1 MKTSGNRFKA
11 NPPVPPSGNVPLI
24 RGTWLRRLPD
34 MRVIGF
40 NLLLLIGDYVDC
52 TILGKTFFCLRKSFY
67 LSRKIGLFLFLTP
80 QFVFSQ
86 YSLDYF
92 IGKAVENSP
101 TLKEYQNLR
110 SINRLQGELNRA
122 QNSAFQVSLTGDY
135 LFAPYFHNGGR
146 LVTTN
151 PSPDA
156 VGYDI
161 NLTDG
166 GLYSAK
172 INLERNILNG
182 HLMGVLEKQ
191 NRIQDDNIQHSLRLE
206 KHNLEKQVTDQYLTA
221 LQLFRLSYLSLE
233 TVSNLQK
240 QMALSAGLVEKGY
253 SRLQDYLLLKI
264 ELKNQSVILDDTRQ
278 QYQSSLYQLYALC
291 GIRDTSVVA
300 VDSVSLKS
308 GAPIVR
314 SDFIRRYTLDSLA
327 AAAEQTLYETR
338 YRPQLKLFFDAGLN
352 AVELDRIE
360 RKFGMS
366 AGLNVSIPLFD
377 GGQKR
382 LTRQQNR
389 LALQTI
395 RDSRLY
401 SEKNVET
408 QRRNFESRIQ
418 ILQQNIR
425 GMEEQVQDYQKLL
438 NISSKQLRQGG
449 ISMIDYLT
457 LQKNYVDLRRNT
469 IILEINLQ
477 SEINNYNYWNW

>member
-1 MKTSGNRFKA
+1 MWTVLFF
-11 NPPVPPSGNVPLI
+11 LI
-24 RGTWLRRLPD
+24 
-34 MRVIGF
+34 
-40 NLLLLIGDYVDC
+40 
-52 TILGKTFFCLRKSFY
+52 
-67 LSRKIGLFLFLTP
+67 P

-92 IGKAVENSP
+92 IGKAVDNSP

-122 QNSAFQVSLTGDY
+122 QNSAFQASLTGDY
-135 LFAPYFHNGGR
+135 LFAPYFNNGGR
-146 LVTTN
+146 LITTN

-156 VGYDI
+156 FGYDI

-182 HLMGVLEKQ
+182 HLTGVLEKQ
-191 NRIQDDNIQHSLRLE
+191 IQIQDDNFQHSLHLE

-221 LQLFRLSYLSLE
+221 LQLFRLSHLSLE
-233 TVSNLQK
+233 TVSNLREQLT
-240 QMALSAGLVEKGY
+240 LSAGLVEKGY
-253 SRLQDYLLLKI
+253 SKLQDYLLLKI

-300 VDSVSLKS
+300 VDSVSLKP

-314 SDFIRRYTLDSLA
+314 SDFIQRYTLDSLA
-327 AAAEQTLYETR
+327 AATEQTLFETK
-338 YRPQLKLFFDAGLN
+338 YWPQLKLFFNTGLN

-360 RKFGMS
+360 KKFGMS

-377 GGQKR
+377 GGQRR

-389 LALQTI
+389 LAMQTI
-395 RDSRLY
+395 RASRLY
-401 SEKNVET
+401 SERNIET

-418 ILQQNIR
+418 SLQQNIR
-425 GMEEQVQDYQKLL
+425 GMEEQAEDYQKLL
-438 NISSKQLRQGG
+438 DISSKQLRQGG
-449 ISMIDYLT
+449 VSMIDYLM
-457 LQKNYVDLRRNT
+457 LIKNYVDLRKNK
-469 IILEINLQ
+469 INMEIDRQL
-477 SEINNYNYWNW
+477 EINNYNYWNW